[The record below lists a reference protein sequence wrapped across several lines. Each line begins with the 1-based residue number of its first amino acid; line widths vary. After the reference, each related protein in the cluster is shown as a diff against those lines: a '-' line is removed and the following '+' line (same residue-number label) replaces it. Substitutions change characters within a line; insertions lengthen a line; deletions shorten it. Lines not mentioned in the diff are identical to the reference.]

1 MQMSDDEHLDWFGA
15 GDEDTEAEFGET
27 VSDAQSGSWF
37 EEAEPFPTEPGL
49 KPETS
54 ERSESALADP
64 AVEGDAEAK
73 GGAGGQGEQRLDPEP
88 DPDPEPEPASDSRE
102 TSGQYGDVGSASGEP
117 DRAATSPEPTEDD
130 GGLIAWIRSVLG
142 L

>member
-1 MQMSDDEHLDWFGA
+1 MSDDEHLDWFGA
-15 GDEDTEAEFGET
+15 GDEDTETEFGET
-27 VSDAQSGSWF
+27 VSDVQSGNWF
-37 EEAEPFPTEPGL
+37 EVAEPFQTEPGL
-49 KPETS
+49 KVGTS

-64 AVEGDAEAK
+64 AVEEDAEVE

-88 DPDPEPEPASDSRE
+88 DPDPEPASDSRE
-102 TSGQYGDVGSASGEP
+102 TDSQYGDAGSASGEP